1 MGDGGGART
10 SRASARWGGS
20 GGWACWAGGG
30 VEGVAGCLLINSCIF
45 FFFFLKPHR
54 EYTARA
60 QVPLKKGNPEH

>member
-10 SRASARWGGS
+10 SRASARWGGR
-20 GGWACWAGGG
+20 
-30 VEGVAGCLLINSCIF
+30 EGRHVGREEGSRGLLAAYLSIVAFF

>member
-1 MGDGGGART
+1 MRERLEPPRGGEGGG
-10 SRASARWGGS
+10 
-20 GGWACWAGGG
+20 ACWAGGG
-30 VEGVAGCLLINSCIF
+30 VEGVAGCLLINSC